1 MGEIHRHLV
10 EEFDRELAEAKS
22 AWSLKEPQSG
32 ALVWSVQLRD
42 LGDENYV
49 LSARRHQ
56 DEKVSTSYLHDKTQS
71 FVSQLLA
78 SVGLDD
84 DPVEWVQENVASM
97 LMLANDR
104 LDSWSGREW
113 AIDFEPNVWLPE
125 NSPRR
130 VFMYVVAYGSARPA
144 VFESYQDLEFGLGCR
159 RGNLPRPIT
168 SNENAGGYRLR
179 TGLGAVTGEI
189 HRVDVLVSGSMR
201 TQVMQPQAARGLP
214 VEVAI
219 FDTSGR
225 ASLLISG
232 DQYLQKDGGVHFG
245 RFDTE
250 VILIE
255 DAWSASTLQWAPGRP
270 DWLSRPE

>member
-1 MGEIHRHLV
+1 MGENLRHLV
-10 EEFDRELAEAKS
+10 EEFEEELAEGTS
-22 AWSLKEPQSG
+22 AWSLTEAQNG
-32 ALVWSVQLRD
+32 TLVWSVHLRD
-42 LGDENYV
+42 LGDDNYV

-56 DEKVSTSYLHDKTQS
+56 DEKVLTSYLRDRTQR
-71 FVSQLLA
+71 FVSQLLG

-84 DPVEWVQENVASM
+84 DPVEWVQQNLTAM
-97 LMLANDR
+97 LMLANER

-144 VFESYQDLEFGLGCR
+144 IFESYQDFDFGLGCR
-159 RGNLPRPIT
+159 RGNLPKPIT

-179 TGLGAVTGEI
+179 TGLDAVTGEI

-201 TQVMQPQAARGLP
+201 TQVLQPRAARGLP

-219 FDTSGR
+219 FDTGGR
-225 ASLLISG
+225 ASLVISG
-232 DQYLQKDGGVHFG
+232 DQYLQKDGSVHFA

-255 DAWSASTLQWAPGRP
+255 DAWTASTLQWAPGRP
-270 DWLSRPE
+270 DWLSRPG